1 MILTMTANQMK
12 PVFTFTGEPKRLNK
26 DIDIED
32 VEKQKHLMTSRC
44 IHKNTTKKSR
54 RSKKGIHKHQ
64 ESPSSECDTSED
76 EINDTVYIP
85 EHKVRFG
92 YQHRNHKRQKS
103 RMRHTKSNKKNMHVM
118 MCRVDTS
125 GC

>member
-1 MILTMTANQMK
+1 MTLFLTMTANQMK
-12 PVFTFTGEPKRLNK
+12 PVFTFTGEPQRLNK
-26 DIDIED
+26 DIDVED
-32 VEKQKHLMTSRC
+32 VEKQKQLMTSRC

-64 ESPSSECDTSED
+64 ETPGSENDTSED
-76 EINDTVYIP
+76 EYTGTHDTVHQIP

-103 RMRHTKSNKKNMHVM
+103 RMRHTKSNKKNNACDDV
-118 MCRVDTS
+118 
-125 GC
+125 

>member
-1 MILTMTANQMK
+1 MTANRMTS
-12 PVFTFTGEPKRLNK
+12 VFTFNGEEHRLNK
-26 DIDIED
+26 DIDVED
-32 VEKQKHLMTSRC
+32 VEKQKQFMTSRC

-64 ESPSSECDTSED
+64 EIPSSDDDSSED
-76 EINDTVYIP
+76 EYTGTHDTIHHIP

-103 RMRHTKSNKKNMHVM
+103 RMRHTKSNKKNI
-118 MCRVDTS
+118 CFYDE
-125 GC
+125 